1 MYVCVC
7 VCVCVISNE
16 ILKLR
21 TFLDL
26 GVCYCTFRK
35 VRCTSLFFFCA
46 HVGFGYAYGQLCT
59 YKQGSLAGILSPV
72 HRNPIGR
79 SKTTPPPVLLPSGI
93 LPSSSSDFYF
103 RALKEKFGRRV
114 KYVITLGFFFF
125 VFKNCVIPKLRDLK
139 LLKSA
144 SVSYAINVDRR
155 VLTRVR
161 EAVSNMTGHG
171 QGVLLHVSCSIGHS
185 VRLFGCLIGSY
196 LGRCRHDFIES
207 RRHSFLSRSA
217 FEIMNA
223 TLQWSKTMCHAVCTF
238 TYYLRFT
245 QKYIRAFML
254 FCISLNY

>member
-1 MYVCVC
+1 MYVQTRESSWNTISSTPEPDWPQQDHPAT
-7 VCVCVISNE
+7 CVIAQRYSSV
-16 ILKLR
+16 I
-21 TFLDL
+21 FLWFL
-26 GVCYCTFRK
+26 LSCPQGKIRSACKICY
-35 VRCTSLFFFCA
+35 
-46 HVGFGYAYGQLCT
+46 
-59 YKQGSLAGILSPV
+59 
-72 HRNPIGR
+72 
-79 SKTTPPPVLLPSGI
+79 
-93 LPSSSSDFYF
+93 YF
-103 RALKEKFGRRV
+103 R
-114 KYVITLGFFFF
+114 FFFF
-125 VFKNCVIPKLRDLK
+125 FFFKNCVIPKLRDLK